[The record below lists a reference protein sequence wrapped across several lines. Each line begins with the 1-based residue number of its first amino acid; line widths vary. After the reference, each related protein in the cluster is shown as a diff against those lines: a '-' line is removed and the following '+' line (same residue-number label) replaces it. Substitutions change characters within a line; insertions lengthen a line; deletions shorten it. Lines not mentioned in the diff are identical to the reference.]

1 MKPLSGQR
9 VIDVTQTV
17 AGPYCTQ
24 VLADLG
30 AEIFKMSAPAP
41 VTIPGIGR
49 RRSVTACLPRMP
61 PSTGGKRSVALDL
74 DHPEGQKLLRRLLKP
89 DDILMHS
96 LKPGSAE
103 QRGRG
108 TPS

>member
-1 MKPLSGQR
+1 M
-9 VIDVTQTV
+9 
-17 AGPYCTQ
+17 
-24 VLADLG
+24 
-30 AEIFKMSAPAP
+30 
-41 VTIPGIGR
+41 
-49 RRSVTACLPRMP
+49 
-61 PSTGGKRSVALDL
+61 ALDL

>member
-1 MKPLSGQR
+1 MKPLSAQR
-9 VIDVTQTV
+9 VIDVTQNV
-17 AGPYCTQ
+17 AGPFERP
-24 VLADLG
+24 G
-30 AEIFKMSAPAP
+30 AGDDTRHWTPQIGDGMSATYA
-41 VTIPGIGR
+41 TFNR
-49 RRSVTACLPRMP
+49 
-61 PSTGGKRSVALDL
+61 GKPSVALDL